1 MFFYFLRA
9 MIELIIEINA
19 LIDFVINCNVKSPFK
34 NRLAPLNLLFQEDL
48 AIA

>member
-1 MFFYFLRA
+1 MFFYFLKA
-9 MIELIIEINA
+9 MVELIIEINA
-19 LIDFVINCNVKSPFK
+19 LIDFVINCNVKVPFK